1 MEIENAIFQDM
12 ESFGK
17 KRIFK
22 MTIDKFWIF
31 VSKNSKNFLTW
42 IYRSVAVNTVNVMF
56 LHFAIYN
63 TKHNTPNHYKIY
75 C

>member
-42 IYRSVAVNTVNVMF
+42 I
-56 LHFAIYN
+56 
-63 TKHNTPNHYKIY
+63 
-75 C
+75 